1 MNRII
6 TPDQIIDELV
16 SIRQEAEKGIS
27 VQYQAELKMLQLEL
41 ALDKAE
47 AIAYLNADGT
57 AGERNAKVKI
67 MTENEA
73 LEYAVSKAEFKRVK
87 IKMKHL
93 ELSQMSVQTQAR
105 LVELTYRSSM
115 ATSR

>member
-1 MNRII
+1 MNQII

-16 SIRQEAEKGIS
+16 SIRQDAEKGIG
-27 VQYQAELKMLQLEL
+27 VQHSAELNMLKLEL
-41 ALDKAE
+41 VLDKAE

-73 LEYAVSKAEFKRVK
+73 LEYAVSKAEYNRVK
-87 IKMKHL
+87 TKMKQL

-105 LVELTYRSSM
+105 LVELTYRSSL
-115 ATSR
+115 ANSR

>member
-1 MNRII
+1 MKQIV

-16 SIRQEAEKGIS
+16 SIREDAERGIN
-27 VQYQAELKMLQLEL
+27 VQHGAELNMLKLEL

-67 MTENEA
+67 LTENEA
-73 LEYAVSKAEFKRVK
+73 LEYAVSKAEYNRVK
-87 IKMKHL
+87 TKMKQL

-105 LVELTYRSSM
+105 LVELTYRSAM

>member
-1 MNRII
+1 MKQIV

-16 SIRQEAEKGIS
+16 SIREEAERGIG
-27 VQYQAELKMLQLEL
+27 VQHAAEINMLKLEL
-41 ALDKAE
+41 TLDKAE

-67 MTENEA
+67 LTENEA
-73 LEYAVSKAEFKRVK
+73 LEYAVSKAEYNRVK
-87 IKMKHL
+87 TKMKQL

-105 LVELTYRSSM
+105 LVELTYRSAM